1 MERFPSLSSLSS
13 SGGWLNQNIRY
24 SVIPNRPSDCRSP
37 MSSSR
42 FGLDARLSK
51 YRGLFP
57 PSPPACRSWGAEPY
71 PWDWGAAGGDT
82 AGRGTRVSG
91 RRRKAFQ
98 QRAAPKQEHHQRD
111 LHQSS
116 LSSFKAQL
124 GFSLRSFL
132 WDSQQRSSLR
142 YRLSLEQI
150 KDANGEAAGLLWC
163 YPLCSKTYTSSR
175 GRKVVKLQLKLGKDG
190 LQNLVGVFR
199 NLKWD

>member
-1 MERFPSLSSLSS
+1 MCFYRGPALLATEILQVFCRWGCSGLITALTKRVERFPSLSSLSS

-37 MSSSR
+37 TSSSR

-132 WDSQQRSSLR
+132 
-142 YRLSLEQI
+142 
-150 KDANGEAAGLLWC
+150 
-163 YPLCSKTYTSSR
+163 
-175 GRKVVKLQLKLGKDG
+175 
-190 LQNLVGVFR
+190 
-199 NLKWD
+199 